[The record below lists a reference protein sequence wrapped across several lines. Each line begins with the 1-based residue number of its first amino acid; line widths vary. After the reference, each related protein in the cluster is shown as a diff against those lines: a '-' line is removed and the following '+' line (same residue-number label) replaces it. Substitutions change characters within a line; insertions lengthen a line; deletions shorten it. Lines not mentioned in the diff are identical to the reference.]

1 MKDIDKNLYFEKLLY
16 MAVEKEKQR
25 VPRESSRIDYIMNEV
40 NELINHTKIEAQ
52 LITPKFAFVYAIS
65 IAASVLIGCIIGN
78 MVSNPVNAL
87 QVSYESFDLINI
99 GLNNNFLPF

>member
-1 MKDIDKNLYFEKLLY
+1 MKEIDKNSYLEKLLY
-16 MAVEKEKQR
+16 MAVEKEKER
-25 VPRESSRIDYIMNEV
+25 VPKESSRVDFIMNEV
-40 NELINHTKIEAQ
+40 NELTSQTKIEAQ
-52 LITPKFAFVYAIS
+52 LISPKYAFVYAFS
-65 IAASVLIGCIIGN
+65 IAASVIIGCIIGN